1 MPNLLLELFSEEIP
15 ARMQAAAIAELQ
27 SRIGKALE
35 EARLKPSKI
44 ESFVTPRRLA
54 VIAHDLPA
62 AQPDLTV
69 EKKGPNVSAPAQAI
83 EGFCKSSGLSID
95 QLEKRDVKGQQVYFA
110 VIEQKGQPTKDAL
123 TGLIEAALK
132 DFPWPKSMRWGA
144 TPMSWVRPLRSII
157 CLLDHDIVPL
167 TIGHIPSGNTTCGH
181 RFLSEGTITIKHPN
195 EYVETLKKASVIAD
209 ASERKAWIAK
219 EANHIASEHGL
230 MLKEDEGLLN
240 EVTGLV
246 EWPVILVGTFDKEF
260 LALPPEVPILEMRH
274 HQKYFALLNKDG
286 SLSNRFLITANMI
299 ARDDGNKII
308 AGNERVVRAR
318 LEDGK
323 FYWEQDKKKPLA
335 EWNKGLDDMLFHA
348 KLGSMGE
355 KVKRITTLAISLSK
369 ITGCDPKKAEQAASL
384 CKADLVTGMVGEF
397 PELQGVMGRYY
408 ALEQKLPAEI
418 ADSIRDHYKPQG
430 AEDALPKEMLAV
442 TVALADKFDSL
453 CGLFAADEKPTGSKD
468 PFALRRS
475 ALGIIRIILGN
486 KLRLSLREVLK
497 TALVAYRHPERSEG
511 SKDASPL
518 AQHDVLEELLAFFS
532 DRLKVIL
539 KNDGLRHDVIES
551 VFDGGKEDDLVRL
564 VARAN
569 SIQSFINTEDGK
581 NLLAGYRRAANI
593 VEKEEKKDKV
603 QYAGKVDPALLTE
616 AAEKALYAE
625 LEKTRSSMA
634 AALKKEDYTAI
645 MQGVAQLRPAVDA
658 FFEGVMVN
666 ADDKKIRENR
676 LKLLSEMRGL
686 LDSIA
691 NFGLIADV

>member
-15 ARMQAAAIAELQ
+15 ARMQAAALTELQ
-27 SRIGKALE
+27 ARIGKALE
-35 EARLKPSKI
+35 EARLQPSKL
-44 ESFVTPRRLA
+44 EGFVTPRRLA

-62 AQPDLTV
+62 AQPDLSV
-69 EKKGPNVSAPAQAI
+69 EKKGPNVSAPQQAI
-83 EGFCKSSGLSID
+83 DGFCKSAGLSID
-95 QLEKRDVKGQQVYFA
+95 QLEKRDIKGQQVYFA
-110 VIEQKGQPTKDAL
+110 VIEQKGQSTKDAL
-123 TGLIEAALK
+123 TGLIEGALK
-132 DFPWPKSMRWGA
+132 DFPWPKSMRWGSA
-144 TPMSWVRPLRSII
+144 PMTWVRPLRSII
-157 CLLDHDIVPL
+157 CLLDHDVVPL
-167 TIGHIPSGNTTCGH
+167 TIGHIASGNTTRGH
-181 RFLSEGTITIKHPN
+181 RFLSDATITIKQPS
-195 EYVETLKKASVIAD
+195 EYQEALKKASVIAS
-209 ASERKAWIAK
+209 AEERKAWIAK

-230 MLKEDEGLLN
+230 VLKEDEGLLN

-260 LALPPEVPILEMRH
+260 LKLPPEVPILEMRH

-286 SLSNRFLITANMI
+286 TLSNRFLITANMI

-323 FYWEQDKKKPLA
+323 FFWEQDKKKPLA
-335 EWNKGLDDMLFHA
+335 EWNNGLNDMLFHA

-355 KVKRITTLAISLSK
+355 KVKRISKLAVALCAY
-369 ITGCDPKKAEQAASL
+369 TGADAKKTEHAASL

-408 ALEQKLPAEI
+408 ALEQKEPAEI
-418 ADSIRDHYKPQG
+418 ADAIRDHYKPRG
-430 AEDALPKEMLAV
+430 AEDSLPEGKVAI
-442 TVALADKFDSL
+442 TIALADKLDSV
-453 CGLFAADEKPTGSKD
+453 CGLFAVGERPTGSKD

-475 ALGIIRIILGN
+475 TLGIIPIILEN

-497 TALVAYRHPERSEG
+497 IALAPFS
-511 SKDASPL
+511 AN
-518 AQHDVLEELLAFFS
+518 AQNDVTDELLAFAS

-539 KNDGLRHDVIES
+539 KNEGIRHDVIEA
-551 VFDGGKEDDLVRL
+551 VFDGGKEDDLVRF
-564 VARAN
+564 VARVRA
-569 SIQSFINTEDGK
+569 IQSFINTEDGK
-581 NLLAGYRRAANI
+581 NLLAGYRRAVNI

-603 QYAGKVDPALLTE
+603 QYVGKVDSSLLAE
-616 AAEKALYAE
+616 PAEKTLHAE
-625 LEKTRSSMA
+625 LEKTRTDIA
-634 AALKKEDYTAI
+634 ASLKNENYTAI
-645 MQGVAQLRPAVDA
+645 MQGVAKLRPAVDA

-666 ADDKKIRENR
+666 AEDRKIRENR